1 VLGESVDR
9 RSWSLINIKR
19 KMARVRTSDFEI
31 GSHLNAHMF
40 VSSNEAKQKKSSPME
55 ALGGMGGIAPT
66 H

>member
-1 VLGESVDR
+1 
-9 RSWSLINIKR
+9 
-19 KMARVRTSDFEI
+19 MARVRTSDFEI